1 MGFMP
6 KAEKVKVS
14 PEAAHKSLSGYN
26 DTTMLSKE
34 I

>member
-1 MGFMP
+1 MGLMP

-14 PEAAHKSLSGYN
+14 DTSFLSIN
-26 DTTMLSKE
+26 SSMLSKE